1 MCHSSQLTVT
11 CYMHASDILISYWK
25 TWPAFNMISFSPEN
39 ILISISL
46 FSGSDSSLPQYSG
59 LVPLICAAISMSQ
72 THACEFIKICLD
84 CLEICRDRV
93 SLSKLTHSLS
103 LALGIAGQC
112 LLAVSS
118 VKLDWKNM
126 QYLLYNFI
134 YFFRRWQML
143 KSRYL
148 DYCQAY
154 CF

>member
-1 MCHSSQLTVT
+1 MCSHKHEPDT
-11 CYMHASDILISYWK
+11 CMWVHQ
-25 TWPAFNMISFSPEN
+25 NMSR
-39 ILISISL
+39 L
-46 FSGSDSSLPQYSG
+46 SG
-59 LVPLICAAISMSQ
+59 
-72 THACEFIKICLD
+72 E
-84 CLEICRDRV
+84 RDGV

-103 LALGIAGQC
+103 SALGIAGQC

-154 CF
+154 CFLRWQRIVEAWPSVSTHFTTPVAVCPSLKSSYLPGIRGIHTYYILLRWYNDALFFTSHV